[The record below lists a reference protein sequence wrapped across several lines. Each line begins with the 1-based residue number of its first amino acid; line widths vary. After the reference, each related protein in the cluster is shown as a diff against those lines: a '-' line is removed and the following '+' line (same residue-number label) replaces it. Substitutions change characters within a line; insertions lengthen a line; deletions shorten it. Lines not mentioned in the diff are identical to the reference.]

1 MSAPATPARTG
12 GNRPRALAGL
22 AGAVLVAAVML
33 AAATCRA
40 NPGRIDAP
48 TPSPTAGSPAAQT
61 SAPATP
67 TQPTTAPPSASQ
79 YPAVPAIPAAILRG
93 LPEATTETTVP
104 LAPLDTAVQAP
115 TDGVVVHNRT
125 TTTLFDRP
133 GGQPI
138 ARLPISQAG
147 SPTWLPVI
155 DEQPGWWRVLL
166 PSRPNHGTGWLDAT
180 AVDVAR
186 TPYQIR
192 VSVHATRLQLLRDGV
207 LVGQWTVAAGA
218 RATPTPTGRTFLLA
232 SVVDDSQRMSP
243 LILPLGT
250 HSTTLT
256 TYKGGPATTAI
267 HGWPSNDV
275 FGKHVSNG
283 CVRVPADALRALAQ
297 VPLGTVVQL
306 DP

>member
-1 MSAPATPARTG
+1 MNAPATPASTG
-12 GNRPRALAGL
+12 GNRPRVLAGL

-40 NPGRIDAP
+40 HPGRIDAP
-48 TPSPTAGSPAAQT
+48 APSPTVGSPAAQT

-67 TQPTTAPPSASQ
+67 TQPASPPSASQ
-79 YPAVPAIPAAILRG
+79 YPAVPVIPAAVLRG

-104 LAPLDTAVQAP
+104 LAPLDTNRHAP

-125 TTTLFDRP
+125 TTTVFDRP
-133 GGQPI
+133 GGRPI
-138 ARLPISQAG
+138 ARLPIVQAG

-155 DEQPGWWRVLL
+155 DEQPGWWQVLL
-166 PSRPNHGTGWLDAT
+166 PSRPNHGTGWLDA
-180 AVDVAR
+180 ASVDVAR

-192 VSVHATRLQLLRDGV
+192 VSVHATQLQLLRDGV
-207 LVGQWTVAAGA
+207 LVGQWTVAVGA
-218 RATPTPTGRTFLLA
+218 RATPTPIGRTFLLA
-232 SVVDDSQRMSP
+232 SVVDDSQWMSP

-267 HGWPSNDV
+267 HGWPSSDV

-283 CVRVPADALRALAQ
+283 CVRVPLDALHALAE
-297 VPLGTVVQL
+297 VPLGAVVQL